1 MKKTSLWVGGCL
13 CLLFTPVV
21 HAEFIADSKAELTL
35 RNFYFDRDY
44 KQDPY
49 PYTAARDW
57 AQGVIF
63 KGQSGYTDGP
73 VGFGVDVL
81 AMAGFNLMGNRAD
94 DYARSGLL
102 PVNSDNSRDDYYG
115 KVGITGKAK
124 YRNNELFVGD
134 LVPLLPTIFSSPARL
149 FPQTYR
155 GVRFLSTEIPKFQ
168 LEGFYVDEVRQRDSI
183 RFTDVGTDNINR
195 RFDRAATTDYFYTL
209 GGAYQVNDAYRV
221 RAYQAEL
228 HNIYQQQFLGFN
240 GKQPLNQQL
249 NFLSDVRFFNS
260 EDTGTKKI
268 GEVDNRHLSGLFGLN
283 YQNHTISLGYM
294 QSFGATGLPF
304 LSGTESPVV
313 LDFMSSDY
321 SNKDEKVYSVRYEYD
336 FKNVNVGD
344 ISLNGL
350 RFMTRYAKGED
361 INLLNYGDQRFKE
374 ESMEVELGY
383 RIPEGKFKGLGL
395 RGRFSHYRNDMP
407 TIMTFHST
415 NETRLNVDY
424 TFKF

>member
-1 MKKTSLWVGGCL
+1 MKKTSLWVGICL
-13 CLLFTPVV
+13 CPLFTSVV

-44 KQDPY
+44 KKDPY

-63 KGQSGYTDGP
+63 KGQSGYTEGP

-183 RFTDVGTDNINR
+183 HFTDVGTDNINR
-195 RFDRAATTDYFYTL
+195 RFDRAATTDYFYTF
-209 GGAYQVNDAYRV
+209 GGTYQLNDAYRV

-228 HNIYQQQFLGFN
+228 HNIYQQQFFGFN

-260 EDTGTKKI
+260 EDAGTKKI

-294 QSFGATGLPF
+294 QSFGTTGLPF

-321 SNKDEKVYSVRYEYD
+321 SNKDEKVYSIRYEYD

-344 ISLNGL
+344 VSLNGL

-374 ESMEVELGY
+374 ESMEVDLGY
-383 RIPEGKFKGLGL
+383 RIPEGKLKGLGL
-395 RGRFSHYRNDMP
+395 RARFSHYRNDMP

-415 NETRLNVDY
+415 NETRLNLDY